1 MLDLPRLRP
10 LDDEPCLGVGAE
22 GSMSNEKI
30 TDPEIRDALSRV
42 MGSPVFVQ
50 AEQLRAFLGYIVEA
64 ELAGRGSSLNEYLI
78 GVEALGRPQGYSP
91 MEDSIVRNR
100 ALSLRKRLSE
110 YYESEGIGDPIQ
122 ISVPKGGY
130 RPAFNCVSELLPSP
144 PPHEAPPSNLSRWR
158 RDAGFAAL
166 GAAVCLVMALSFF
179 NRRDESA
186 IDPIVRNT
194 LGPLLEPG
202 GSSLIIV
209 ATGAHLLLRPE
220 NTIVPAGTPGTP
232 APDLVSWRSG
242 LGHVPPAR
250 EVHLRSAVT
259 SAMWGDVVATATVSK
274 LMLAA
279 GTNAKLL
286 PEAAT
291 SMAVLRDSNAVII
304 GRPEYSVIATSLM
317 RGAQL
322 SIEYSPAIS
331 EYGVVEIS
339 NQAGTPPLYSPVF
352 DSTQRSRIVY
362 GLVTVLPSQAASSA
376 HSRTVILSGTTSPG
390 TQAAAEF
397 ISSPDLLRAF
407 YRDLA
412 QDGHAAP
419 PEAYQ
424 AVVRAEV
431 TGSIALEVEY
441 VTYRTIPLRGGS
453 RLASRYDV
461 EGSAKS
467 DLQGPARQ

>member
-1 MLDLPRLRP
+1 
-10 LDDEPCLGVGAE
+10 
-22 GSMSNEKI
+22 MSSRKI
-30 TDPEIRDALSRV
+30 TDQEIRDALSRV
-42 MGSPVFVQ
+42 VGSPVFVQ
-50 AEQLRAFLGYIVEA
+50 AEQLRAFLDYIVEA

-91 MEDSIVRNR
+91 MEDGIVRNR

-110 YYESEGIGDPIQ
+110 YYESEGIGDPVQ

-130 RPAFNCVSELLPSP
+130 RPVFHGAAEPPSP
-144 PPHEAPPSNLSRWR
+144 PQEAPPPVNRPRWW

-166 GAAVCLVMALSFF
+166 GAALCFLMAFSFF
-179 NRRDESA
+179 NWRDEPSVE
-186 IDPIVRNT
+186 PIVRNT

-220 NTIVPAGTPGTP
+220 NTLVPAGNPGTP
-232 APDLVSWRSG
+232 APDLASWRAG

-250 EVHLRSAVT
+250 EVHLRPAVT

-274 LMLAA
+274 LMMAA

-286 PEAAT
+286 PEATT
-291 SMAVLRDSNAVII
+291 SMAVLRDSNVVII
-304 GRPEYSVIATSLM
+304 GRPEYSVIATSLL

-331 EYGVVEIS
+331 EYGVVETS
-339 NQAGTPPLYSPVF
+339 APEGTPPLYSPVF
-352 DSTQRSRIVY
+352 DSTQTSRIVY
-362 GLVTVLPSQAASSA
+362 GLVTVLPSQAAAGA

-397 ISSPDLLRAF
+397 ISSPSLLRAF

-412 QDGHAAP
+412 KDGYTAP

-461 EGSAKS
+461 GSSAH
-467 DLQGPARQ
+467 